1 MDARGPPCEQP
12 ALSYLPHSGDG
23 LVVCRTVRGHHL
35 KQKDGRQPTDKGP
48 QERSRQTS
56 APAALPPAPRAR
68 SPHAAHPSRPHL
80 AAAAPAPIVH
90 ARVVLLQAQLPEPG
104 VLRLTDQQRGHGGC
118 GPPPGPTWQQQHR
131 GGSAAP
137 TEHRQRRRDGRRARP
152 HTARADWWG
161 RSGAPRPAATPSRQ
175 RPLPVGGVPPAQPPD
190 ARVAAVC
197 PPKHCLP
204 PAAIPPF
211 MYID

>member
-1 MDARGPPCEQP
+1 M
-12 ALSYLPHSGDG
+12 
-23 LVVCRTVRGHHL
+23 RTAGSL
-35 KQKDGRQPTDKGP
+35 L
-48 QERSRQTS
+48 
-56 APAALPPAPRAR
+56 PAALWRWARCLQDSTWSPPKAEGLPSADRQRAATAIPADIRPSSPAPPTPRAR

-80 AAAAPAPIVH
+80 AAAAPAPVVH

-190 ARVAAVC
+190 ARVAVVC
-197 PPKHCLP
+197 TPKHRLP